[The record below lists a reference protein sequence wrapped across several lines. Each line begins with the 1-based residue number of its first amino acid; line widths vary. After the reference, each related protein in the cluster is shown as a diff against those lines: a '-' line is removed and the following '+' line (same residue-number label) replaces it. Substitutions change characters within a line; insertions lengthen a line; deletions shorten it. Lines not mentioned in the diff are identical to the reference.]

1 MITAQIIICI
11 VCWVFIMAAIIY
23 AIVISAKLKR
33 RFNDLTIGSVYA
45 VISTDKKTKNPYLR
59 YSIDWCFQLIDK
71 KKSKGRYYLKYR
83 IYVINTNTCVKN
95 EYSMQ
100 FTYDDVFSLLSPKQ
114 MSIWQRYDNLT
125 DNVSQWLQDLDD
137 VGTYTE
143 AKDLIKGYKEE
154 IANYKKVLV

>member
-1 MITAQIIICI
+1 
-11 VCWVFIMAAIIY
+11 MAAIIY

-33 RFNDLTIGSVYA
+33 RFNDLNIGSVYA

-95 EYSMQ
+95 EYSM
-100 FTYDDVFSLLSPKQ
+100 VFNMTNKFVLLPQ
-114 MSIWQRYDNLT
+114 LNNMSIWQRYDNLT
-125 DNVSQWLQDLDD
+125 DNVSQWLQDLDN